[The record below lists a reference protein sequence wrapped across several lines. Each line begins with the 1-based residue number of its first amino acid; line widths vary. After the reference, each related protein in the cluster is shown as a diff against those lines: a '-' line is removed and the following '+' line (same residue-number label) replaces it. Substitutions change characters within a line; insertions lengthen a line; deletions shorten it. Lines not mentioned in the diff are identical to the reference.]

1 MKLNHIISIIFSA
14 IITVTLFTA
23 CAKTESVSEETTVSE
38 TSTSE
43 TTAKYSDEELDLM
56 AQDMP
61 EIVFVMSHHYD
72 NSNIRG
78 LYVTNKGEVKMYDFN
93 NFAPFETYDITK
105 VYDEIEKA
113 TCSEIHIDDKYKLT
127 EEDMFVVSNDEMK
140 DYYKM
145 LLKTDGS
152 IEKFERRF
160 SGNDSGNYKYYGIR
174 KINSQKEFIFLSGL
188 DDTYEYYSDNL
199 YSSELNVKIQSYIF
213 YVFAP
218 YWSTEIN

>member
-1 MKLNHIISIIFSA
+1 MKINRIISIILLS
-14 IITVTLFTA
+14 VTLFTA
-23 CAKTESVSEETTVSE
+23 CAKTESVAEETTV
-38 TSTSE
+38 SE
-43 TTAKYSDEELDLM
+43 TTAKYSDEELELM

-93 NFAPFETYDITK
+93 NFAPSEKYDITK

-145 LLKTDGS
+145 LLQTDGN

-174 KINSQKEFIFLSGL
+174 KVNSQKEFIFLSGL

-213 YVFAP
+213 YAFAP

>member
-1 MKLNHIISIIFSA
+1 MKNKLNRIISVILLS
-14 IITVTLFTA
+14 VTLFTA
-23 CAKTESVSEETTVSE
+23 CEKAESVSEETTVSE
-38 TSTSE
+38 T
-43 TTAKYSDEELDLM
+43 TAKYSDEELELM

-93 NFAPFETYDITK
+93 NLAPAETYDITK

-145 LLKTDGS
+145 LLQTDGN

-174 KINSQKEFIFLSGL
+174 KVNSQKEFIFLSGL

>member
-1 MKLNHIISIIFSA
+1 MKINRIISILLL
-14 IITVTLFTA
+14 TVTLLTG
-23 CAKTESVSEETTVSE
+23 CEKMESVAEETTV
-38 TSTSE
+38 SE
-43 TTAKYSDEELDLM
+43 TTAKYSDEELELM

-93 NFAPFETYDITK
+93 NFAPSETYDITK

-145 LLKTDGS
+145 LLQTDGN

-174 KINSQKEFIFLSGL
+174 KVNSQKEFIFLSGL

-213 YVFAP
+213 YAFAP